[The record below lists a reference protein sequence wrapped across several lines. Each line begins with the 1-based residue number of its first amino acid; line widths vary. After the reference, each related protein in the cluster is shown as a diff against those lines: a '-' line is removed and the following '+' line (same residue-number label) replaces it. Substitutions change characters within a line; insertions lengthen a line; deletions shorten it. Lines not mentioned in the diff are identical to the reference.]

1 MRNTILKFN
10 FLTAILLC
18 LLISS
23 ASSSADA
30 QTTRRKKKVNQTP
43 IVSPTQPPT
52 DVPIVVSRND
62 QYLDGNQ
69 IVLGETN
76 QPRTTNEPANT
87 EPNVPANDSEAEVGG
102 QIKELKSRIKNLE
115 STKKSEYDQKQQR
128 LLLNLD
134 ILSRAESRAESL
146 RKQLFEM
153 IEKENSVKT
162 RLEQIQYETR
172 SELID
177 RTVAMVG
184 SLRPEELR
192 DQRKK
197 SLEAEKGNLES
208 LLTQIQTSRT
218 TLESNV
224 EKADAL
230 VEKVRAK
237 LDKEID
243 DALAGEDE
251 NKQ

>member
-1 MRNTILKFN
+1 MKNAFLKFN
-10 FLTAILLC
+10 FLTALLLC
-18 LLISS
+18 LLVLI
-23 ASSSADA
+23 SSADA
-30 QTTRRKKKVNQTP
+30 QTTRRKKRVKRSPV
-43 IVSPTQPPT
+43 VSPVTPS
-52 DVPIVVSRND
+52 VVSQNG

-69 IVLGETN
+69 IVFGDTSPVQPTGDEPQKTEENVQPTNTDGE
-76 QPRTTNEPANT
+76 
-87 EPNVPANDSEAEVGG
+87 DG
-102 QIKELKSRIKNLE
+102 QIKELKSRVKKLE

-162 RLEQIQYETR
+162 RLEQIQFDAR
-172 SELID
+172 PELID
-177 RTVAMVG
+177 RNVALVG

-197 SLEAEKGNLES
+197 SLEAEKTNLES
-208 LLTQIQTSRT
+208 LLTQIQTSRA

-230 VEKVRAK
+230 VEKVRSK
-237 LDKEID
+237 LDKDID
-243 DALAGEDE
+243 DALVNEE
-251 NKQ
+251 EKP

>member
-18 LLISS
+18 LLISNT
-23 ASSSADA
+23 SADA

-43 IVSPTQPPT
+43 IVSTTQPPT

-69 IVLGETN
+69 IVLGETT
-76 QPRTTNEPANT
+76 QPQTTNEPANSDA
-87 EPNVPANDSEAEVGG
+87 NVSANGSEAEVGG

-172 SELID
+172 SEFID
-177 RTVAMVG
+177 RTVALSG

-197 SLEAEKGNLES
+197 SLQAEKGNLES
-208 LLTQIQTSRT
+208 LLTQIQSSRT

-230 VEKVRAK
+230 VEKVRSK

-243 DALAGEDE
+243 DALATEDE
-251 NKQ
+251 NNQ

>member
-1 MRNTILKFN
+1 MKNKFAKFN
-10 FLTAILLC
+10 ILTAMALC
-18 LLISS
+18 LVILI
-23 ASSSADA
+23 SSADA
-30 QTTRRKKKVNQTP
+30 QTTRRKKRVNRSP
-43 IVSPTQPPT
+43 IVSPTPP
-52 DVPIVVSRND
+52 PPVSPTVSENG

-69 IVLGETN
+69 IVFGETSPTQTPTE
-76 QPRTTNEPANT
+76 QPTTEESVPTTDGAT
-87 EPNVPANDSEAEVGG
+87 ETDGR
-102 QIKELKSRIKNLE
+102 IKELNARLKKLE
-115 STKKSEYDQKQQR
+115 TTKKSEYDQKQQR

-162 RLEQIQYETR
+162 RLEQIQYDAR
-172 SELID
+172 PELID
-177 RTVAMVG
+177 RSVAMVG
-184 SLRPEELR
+184 SFRPEELR

-197 SLEAEKGNLES
+197 SLEAEKRNLES

-224 EKADAL
+224 QNADSL
-230 VEKVRAK
+230 VERVRSK

-243 DALAGEDE
+243 AALAAEE
-251 NKQ
+251 NQ

>member
-1 MRNTILKFN
+1 MKNKLTKFN
-10 FLTAILLC
+10 FLAAFLFC
-18 LLISS
+18 LSVLNF
-23 ASSSADA
+23 SADA
-30 QTTRRKKKVNQTP
+30 QTPRRKKRVKRSP
-43 IVSPTQPPT
+43 IVSQTPPSA
-52 DVPIVVSRND
+52 PSVVSENG

-69 IVLGETN
+69 IVFGETSPAQPTTEPQNTQENTLSADAEGETN
-76 QPRTTNEPANT
+76 AR
-87 EPNVPANDSEAEVGG
+87 
-102 QIKELKSRIKNLE
+102 IKELNSRIKKLE

-162 RLEQIQYETR
+162 RLEQIEYDAR
-172 SELID
+172 PELID
-177 RTVAMVG
+177 RSIALTG
-184 SLRPEELR
+184 SFRPEELR

-197 SLEAEKGNLES
+197 SLEAEKRNLES
-208 LLTQIQTSRT
+208 LLTQIQTSRA

-230 VEKVRAK
+230 VEKVRSK
-237 LDKEID
+237 FDKEID
-243 DALAGEDE
+243 DALATEDE
-251 NKQ
+251 NQQN

>member
-1 MRNTILKFN
+1 MKNKLTKFG
-10 FLTAILLC
+10 FFTAIVLC
-18 LLISS
+18 LFVLVF
-23 ASSSADA
+23 DTNA
-30 QTTRRKKKVNQTP
+30 QTKRRKKKVNRTP
-43 IVSPTQPPT
+43 VVSQTQPPS
-52 DVPIVVSRND
+52 VPAVVSENG

-69 IVLGETN
+69 IVFGETLPTQPTTEPQTTEETIPTADAEGETN
-76 QPRTTNEPANT
+76 T
-87 EPNVPANDSEAEVGG
+87 
-102 QIKELKSRIKNLE
+102 QIKELNSRIKKLE
-115 STKKSEYDQKQQR
+115 SAKKGEPDQKQQR

-162 RLEQIQYETR
+162 RLEQIQYDAR
-172 SELID
+172 PELID
-177 RTVAMVG
+177 RSVALVG
-184 SLRPEELR
+184 SFRPEELR

-197 SLEAEKGNLES
+197 SLEAEKRNLES

-230 VEKVRAK
+230 VEKVRSK

-243 DALAGEDE
+243 DALATEE
-251 NKQ
+251 PNQ

>member
-1 MRNTILKFN
+1 MKNKLTKFG
-10 FLTAILLC
+10 FFTAIVLC
-18 LLISS
+18 LLVLVF
-23 ASSSADA
+23 DTNA
-30 QTTRRKKKVNQTP
+30 QTKRRKKKVNRP
-43 IVSPTQPPT
+43 PVVSQTQPPT
-52 DVPIVVSRND
+52 APAVISENG

-69 IVLGETN
+69 IVFGETLPTQPTTEPQTTEETVSTTDAEGETN
-76 QPRTTNEPANT
+76 T
-87 EPNVPANDSEAEVGG
+87 
-102 QIKELKSRIKNLE
+102 QIKELNSRIKKLE
-115 STKKSEYDQKQQR
+115 STKKGEYDQKQQR

-162 RLEQIQYETR
+162 RLEQIQYDAR
-172 SELID
+172 PELID
-177 RTVAMVG
+177 RSVALVG
-184 SLRPEELR
+184 SFRPEELR

-197 SLEAEKGNLES
+197 SLEAEKRNLES

-230 VEKVRAK
+230 VEKVRSK

-243 DALAGEDE
+243 DALAAEE
-251 NKQ
+251 SNQ